1 MSRQMIRDEHLTNGR
16 ASRDPLPSTRS
27 GLATFRSRT
36 VKSMG
41 AQQERRHGLDGIRA
55 EYRRGAQP

>member
-1 MSRQMIRDEHLTNGR
+1 MRDERLTNGR

-27 GLATFRSRT
+27 GLVTLRSRT

-41 AQQERRHGLDGIRA
+41 AQQERRDGLDGIRA
-55 EYRRGAQP
+55 EYRRWARR